1 MYRGRQPFFHLF
13 TLSPLKG
20 VSHFFTF
27 SPFHPFTFSP
37 FPLFTFKTCL
47 LLVLN
52 QQNLG
57 IEQKNT
63 HYLQVYSETFTNFA
77 SSKVSTAHYEKRNY
91 KKNVCQG
98 KGRKSKFACTFPQ
111 PDNATFEQQEKNIL
125 YKNILNRTS
134 LWLTLLVTIVLLA
147 APVCPN
153 APLKQSLRAIFIR
166 LTQTLAPSV
175 AHALVFV
182 PARLSA
188 CRKEQTN

>member
-1 MYRGRQPFFHLF
+1 MHHQKLVRRTTKSATTRKTFARAKKQNTSLF
-13 TLSPLKG
+13 APCYGTL
-20 VSHFFTF
+20 
-27 SPFHPFTFSP
+27 
-37 FPLFTFKTCL
+37 
-47 LLVLN
+47 
-52 QQNLG
+52 
-57 IEQKNT
+57 
-63 HYLQVYSETFTNFA
+63 
-77 SSKVSTAHYEKRNY
+77 
-91 KKNVCQG
+91 
-98 KGRKSKFACTFPQ
+98 
-111 PDNATFEQQEKNIL
+111 NATFEQKEKNIL

-134 LWLTLLVTIVLLA
+134 LWLTLLVTIVSLA